1 MTASTRAGLAGAAL
15 LLPLALAACG
25 AGGAE
30 QPRQHSATEA
40 IFTSVDAA
48 PEAASETPTVTE
60 VITTT
65 STQAPPET
73 ASPPDDTCA
82 NLPKDPR
89 KQYET
94 GTAPGRMPAADGS
107 DYNFWIDN
115 IDNHY
120 DPCAPLSWIVFDGQL
135 GDVNGPAGTAGSITD
150 GVAFYSYGKPQIDM
164 HIFGRVDS
172 IQLVEDKVLEFT
184 WSERT
189 RSTAEGF
196 TAQYTVR
203 IQTQSGGIAATEG
216 NVAEFYQR
224 WSDRSGFYML
234 GTYD

>member
-1 MTASTRAGLAGAAL
+1 MTAITRAEIASAAL
-15 LLPLALAACG
+15 ILPLALAACG
-25 AGGAE
+25 AGGGD
-30 QPRQHSATEA
+30 RQHSAAEP
-40 IFTSVDAA
+40 IFTSVEEAQEAA
-48 PEAASETPTVTE
+48 PETPTVTE

-73 ASPPDDTCA
+73 SRQPDDTCA

-150 GVAFYSYGKPQIDM
+150 GVAFYSYGKQQIDM

-203 IQTQSGGIAATEG
+203 IQTQSDGIAATEG
-216 NVAEFYQR
+216 NVEEYYKR
-224 WSDRSGFYML
+224 WSDQSGFYML